1 MLQDAGWT
9 EGKDWINE
17 YEIHGMPNKSEVGF
31 ADYVLLG
38 DNGRI
43 LAVIEAKRTCVDVSK
58 GRQQAKLYA
67 DLIEK
72 KQKRRPVVFLTNGFE
87 TRIIDNQYP
96 ERKVSV
102 IYSKRDLEKL
112 FNLQTMRSSLKYITV
127 DKNISNEN
135 TENEIRE
142 CLMKAVEDATDA
154 FVAMREVEG
163 ETLKKN
169 IIEKVAFV
177 NDALQKIEERAPF
190 VSKDYRARLEAKLAD
205 LDEIQVDESR
215 LLTEVMLF
223 ADKACIDEEITRLH
237 SHISQMYS
245 IVEESVPVGRKLDFL
260 VQEMNRETNTI
271 GSKSNDIQITNHVV
285 DIKSEIEKIR
295 EQIQNIE

>member
-1 MLQDAGWT
+1 MKSMTGYGRGECTMYERKFTVEIKAVNHRYNDITVKLPRAIMGFEDEIKKAISKKVFRGKLDVFVNFESFSQEDINISVNEPLAKSYT
-9 EGKDWINE
+9 ETLRKLKSDLHLDGDVTI
-17 YEIHGMPNKSEVGF
+17 EI
-31 ADYVLLG
+31 
-38 DNGRI
+38 
-43 LAVIEAKRTCVDVSK
+43 VSK
-58 GRQQAKLYA
+58 FP
-67 DLIEK
+67 D
-72 KQKRRPVVFLTNGFE
+72 V
-87 TRIIDNQYP
+87 
-96 ERKVSV
+96 
-102 IYSKRDLEKL
+102 
-112 FNLQTMRSSLKYITV
+112 ITV
-127 DKNISNEN
+127 DKSISNEN

-177 NDALQKIEERAPF
+177 NDALQKIEERAPW

-215 LLTEVMLF
+215 LLTEVLLF

-245 IVEESVPVGRKLDFL
+245 IVEENVPVGRKLDFL

-271 GSKSNDIQITNHVV
+271 GSKSNDIEITDHVV

>member
-1 MLQDAGWT
+1 MKSMTGYGRGECTMYERKFTVEIKAVNHRYNDITVKLPRAIMGFEDEIKKAISKKVFRGKLDVCVNVESFSQEDINISVNEPLAKSYT
-9 EGKDWINE
+9 ETLRKLKSDLHLDGDVTI
-17 YEIHGMPNKSEVGF
+17 EI
-31 ADYVLLG
+31 
-38 DNGRI
+38 
-43 LAVIEAKRTCVDVSK
+43 VSK
-58 GRQQAKLYA
+58 FP
-67 DLIEK
+67 D
-72 KQKRRPVVFLTNGFE
+72 V
-87 TRIIDNQYP
+87 
-96 ERKVSV
+96 
-102 IYSKRDLEKL
+102 
-112 FNLQTMRSSLKYITV
+112 ITV
-127 DKNISNEN
+127 DKSISNEN

-177 NDALQKIEERAPF
+177 NDALQKIEERAPW

-215 LLTEVMLF
+215 LLTEVLLF

-245 IVEESVPVGRKLDFL
+245 IVEENVPVGRKLDFL

-271 GSKSNDIQITNHVV
+271 GSKSNDIEITNHVV

>member
-1 MLQDAGWT
+1 MKSMTGYGRGECTMYERKFTVEIKAVNHRYNDITVKLPRAIMGFEDEIKKAISKKVFRGKLDVFVNFESFSQEDVNISVNEPLAKSYTETLRKLKSDLQL
-9 EGKDWINE
+9 EGD
-17 YEIHGMPNKSEVGF
+17 VT
-31 ADYVLLG
+31 
-38 DNGRI
+38 
-43 LAVIEAKRTCVDVSK
+43 IEMVSK
-58 GRQQAKLYA
+58 FP
-67 DLIEK
+67 D
-72 KQKRRPVVFLTNGFE
+72 V
-87 TRIIDNQYP
+87 
-96 ERKVSV
+96 
-102 IYSKRDLEKL
+102 
-112 FNLQTMRSSLKYITV
+112 ITV

-177 NDALQKIEERAPF
+177 HDALQKIEERAPF

>member
-1 MLQDAGWT
+1 MKSMTGYGRGECTMYERKFTVEIKAVNHRYNDITVKLPRAIMGFEDEIKKAISKKVFRGKLDVFVNFESFSQEDINISVNEPLAKSYT
-9 EGKDWINE
+9 ETLRKLKSDLHLDGDVTI
-17 YEIHGMPNKSEVGF
+17 EI
-31 ADYVLLG
+31 
-38 DNGRI
+38 
-43 LAVIEAKRTCVDVSK
+43 VSK
-58 GRQQAKLYA
+58 FP
-67 DLIEK
+67 D
-72 KQKRRPVVFLTNGFE
+72 V
-87 TRIIDNQYP
+87 
-96 ERKVSV
+96 
-102 IYSKRDLEKL
+102 
-112 FNLQTMRSSLKYITV
+112 ITV
-127 DKNISNEN
+127 DKSISNEN

-177 NDALQKIEERAPF
+177 NDALQKIEERAPW

-215 LLTEVMLF
+215 LLTEVLLF

-237 SHISQMYS
+237 SHFSQMYS
-245 IVEESVPVGRKLDFL
+245 IVEENVPVGRKLDFL

-271 GSKSNDIQITNHVV
+271 GSKSNDIEITNHVV

>member
-1 MLQDAGWT
+1 MKSMTGYGRGECTMYERKFTVEIKAVNHRYNDITVKLPRAIMGFEDEIKKAISKKVFRGKLDVFVNFESFSQEDINISVNEPLAKSYT
-9 EGKDWINE
+9 ETLRKLKSDLHLDGDVTI
-17 YEIHGMPNKSEVGF
+17 EI
-31 ADYVLLG
+31 
-38 DNGRI
+38 
-43 LAVIEAKRTCVDVSK
+43 VSK
-58 GRQQAKLYA
+58 FP
-67 DLIEK
+67 D
-72 KQKRRPVVFLTNGFE
+72 V
-87 TRIIDNQYP
+87 
-96 ERKVSV
+96 
-102 IYSKRDLEKL
+102 
-112 FNLQTMRSSLKYITV
+112 ITV
-127 DKNISNEN
+127 DKSISNEN

-142 CLMKAVEDATDA
+142 CLMKAVEDATEA

-177 NDALQKIEERAPF
+177 NDALQKIEERAPW

-215 LLTEVMLF
+215 LLTEVLLF

-245 IVEESVPVGRKLDFL
+245 IVEENVPVGRKLDFL

-271 GSKSNDIQITNHVV
+271 GSKSNDIEITNHVV

>member
-1 MLQDAGWT
+1 MKSMTGYGRGECTMYERKFTVEIKAVNHRYNDITVKLPRAIMGFEDEIKKAISKKVFRGKLDVFVNFESFSQEDVNISVNEPLAKSYTETLRKLKSDLQL
-9 EGKDWINE
+9 EGD
-17 YEIHGMPNKSEVGF
+17 VT
-31 ADYVLLG
+31 
-38 DNGRI
+38 
-43 LAVIEAKRTCVDVSK
+43 IEMVSK
-58 GRQQAKLYA
+58 FP
-67 DLIEK
+67 D
-72 KQKRRPVVFLTNGFE
+72 V
-87 TRIIDNQYP
+87 
-96 ERKVSV
+96 
-102 IYSKRDLEKL
+102 
-112 FNLQTMRSSLKYITV
+112 ITV

-295 EQIQNIE
+295 EQNQNIE

>member
-1 MLQDAGWT
+1 MKSMTGYGRGECTMYERKFTVEIKAVNHRYNDITVKLPRAIMGFEDEIKKAISKKVFRGKLDVFVNFESFSQEDINISVNEPLAKSYT
-9 EGKDWINE
+9 ETLRKLKSDLHLDGDVTI
-17 YEIHGMPNKSEVGF
+17 EI
-31 ADYVLLG
+31 
-38 DNGRI
+38 
-43 LAVIEAKRTCVDVSK
+43 VSK
-58 GRQQAKLYA
+58 FP
-67 DLIEK
+67 D
-72 KQKRRPVVFLTNGFE
+72 V
-87 TRIIDNQYP
+87 
-96 ERKVSV
+96 
-102 IYSKRDLEKL
+102 
-112 FNLQTMRSSLKYITV
+112 ITV
-127 DKNISNEN
+127 DKSISNEN

-177 NDALQKIEERAPF
+177 NDALQKIEERAPW

-215 LLTEVMLF
+215 LLTEVLLF
-223 ADKACIDEEITRLH
+223 ADKACIDEEITRFH

-245 IVEESVPVGRKLDFL
+245 IVEENVPVGRKLDFL

-271 GSKSNDIQITNHVV
+271 GSKSNDIEITNHVV

>member
-1 MLQDAGWT
+1 MKSMTGYGRGECTMYERKFTVEIKAVNHRYNDITVKLPRAIMGFEDEIKKAISKKVFRGKLDVFVNFESFSQEDVNISVNEPLGKLKSDLQL
-9 EGKDWINE
+9 EGD
-17 YEIHGMPNKSEVGF
+17 VT
-31 ADYVLLG
+31 
-38 DNGRI
+38 
-43 LAVIEAKRTCVDVSK
+43 IEMVSK
-58 GRQQAKLYA
+58 FP
-67 DLIEK
+67 D
-72 KQKRRPVVFLTNGFE
+72 V
-87 TRIIDNQYP
+87 
-96 ERKVSV
+96 
-102 IYSKRDLEKL
+102 
-112 FNLQTMRSSLKYITV
+112 ITV

>member
-1 MLQDAGWT
+1 MKSMTGYGRGECTMYERKFTVEIKAVNHRYNDITVKLPRAIMGFEDEIKKAISKKVFRGKLDVFVNFESFSQEDINISVNEPLAKSYT
-9 EGKDWINE
+9 ETLRKLKSDLHLDGDVTI
-17 YEIHGMPNKSEVGF
+17 EI
-31 ADYVLLG
+31 
-38 DNGRI
+38 
-43 LAVIEAKRTCVDVSK
+43 VSK
-58 GRQQAKLYA
+58 FP
-67 DLIEK
+67 D
-72 KQKRRPVVFLTNGFE
+72 V
-87 TRIIDNQYP
+87 
-96 ERKVSV
+96 
-102 IYSKRDLEKL
+102 
-112 FNLQTMRSSLKYITV
+112 ITV
-127 DKNISNEN
+127 DKSISNEN

-142 CLMKAVEDATDA
+142 CLMKVVEDATDA

-169 IIEKVAFV
+169 IIKKVAFV
-177 NDALQKIEERAPF
+177 NDALQKIEERAPW

-215 LLTEVMLF
+215 LLTEVLLF

-245 IVEESVPVGRKLDFL
+245 IVEENVPVGRKLDFL

-271 GSKSNDIQITNHVV
+271 GSKSNDIEITNHVV

>member
-1 MLQDAGWT
+1 MKSMTGYGRGECTMYERKFTVEIKAVNHRYNDITVKLPRAIMGFEDEIKKAISKKVFRGKLDVFVNFESFSQEDINISVNEPLAKSYT
-9 EGKDWINE
+9 ETLRKLKSDLHLDGDVTI
-17 YEIHGMPNKSEVGF
+17 EI
-31 ADYVLLG
+31 
-38 DNGRI
+38 
-43 LAVIEAKRTCVDVSK
+43 VSK
-58 GRQQAKLYA
+58 FP
-67 DLIEK
+67 D
-72 KQKRRPVVFLTNGFE
+72 V
-87 TRIIDNQYP
+87 
-96 ERKVSV
+96 
-102 IYSKRDLEKL
+102 
-112 FNLQTMRSSLKYITV
+112 ITV
-127 DKNISNEN
+127 DKSISNEN

-177 NDALQKIEERAPF
+177 NDALQKIEERAPW

-215 LLTEVMLF
+215 LLTEVLLF

>member
-1 MLQDAGWT
+1 MKSMTGYGRGECTMYERKFTVEIKAVNHRYNDITVKLPRAIMGFEDEIKKAISKKVFRGKLDVFVNFESFSQEDVNISVNEPLAKSYTETLRKLKSDLQL
-9 EGKDWINE
+9 EGD
-17 YEIHGMPNKSEVGF
+17 VT
-31 ADYVLLG
+31 
-38 DNGRI
+38 
-43 LAVIEAKRTCVDVSK
+43 IEMVSK
-58 GRQQAKLYA
+58 FP
-67 DLIEK
+67 D
-72 KQKRRPVVFLTNGFE
+72 V
-87 TRIIDNQYP
+87 
-96 ERKVSV
+96 
-102 IYSKRDLEKL
+102 
-112 FNLQTMRSSLKYITV
+112 ITV

-271 GSKSNDIQITNHVV
+271 GSKSNGIQITNHVV

>member
-1 MLQDAGWT
+1 MKSMTGYGRGECTMYERKFTVEIKAVNHRYNDITVKLPRAIMGFEDEIKKAISKKVFRGKLDVFVNFESFSQEDVNISVNEPLAKSYTETLRKLKSDLQL
-9 EGKDWINE
+9 EGD
-17 YEIHGMPNKSEVGF
+17 VT
-31 ADYVLLG
+31 
-38 DNGRI
+38 
-43 LAVIEAKRTCVDVSK
+43 IEMVSK
-58 GRQQAKLYA
+58 FP
-67 DLIEK
+67 D
-72 KQKRRPVVFLTNGFE
+72 V
-87 TRIIDNQYP
+87 
-96 ERKVSV
+96 
-102 IYSKRDLEKL
+102 
-112 FNLQTMRSSLKYITV
+112 ITV

-285 DIKSEIEKIR
+285 DIKSEIIR

>member
-1 MLQDAGWT
+1 MKSMTGYGRGECTMYERKFTVEIKPVNHRYNDITVKLPRAIMGFEDEIKKAISKKVFRGKLDVFVNFESFSQEDINISVNEPLAKSYT
-9 EGKDWINE
+9 ETLRKLKSDLHLDGDVTI
-17 YEIHGMPNKSEVGF
+17 EI
-31 ADYVLLG
+31 
-38 DNGRI
+38 
-43 LAVIEAKRTCVDVSK
+43 VSK
-58 GRQQAKLYA
+58 FP
-67 DLIEK
+67 D
-72 KQKRRPVVFLTNGFE
+72 V
-87 TRIIDNQYP
+87 
-96 ERKVSV
+96 
-102 IYSKRDLEKL
+102 
-112 FNLQTMRSSLKYITV
+112 ITV
-127 DKNISNEN
+127 DKSISNEN

-245 IVEESVPVGRKLDFL
+245 IVEENVPVGRKLDFL

-271 GSKSNDIQITNHVV
+271 GSKSNDIEITNHVV

>member
-1 MLQDAGWT
+1 MKSMTGYGRGECTMYERKFTVEIKAVNHRYNDITVKLPRAIMGFEDEIKKAISKKVFRGKLDVFVNFESFSQEDINISVNEPLAKSYT
-9 EGKDWINE
+9 ETLRKLKSDLHLDGDVTI
-17 YEIHGMPNKSEVGF
+17 EI
-31 ADYVLLG
+31 
-38 DNGRI
+38 
-43 LAVIEAKRTCVDVSK
+43 VSK
-58 GRQQAKLYA
+58 FP
-67 DLIEK
+67 D
-72 KQKRRPVVFLTNGFE
+72 V
-87 TRIIDNQYP
+87 
-96 ERKVSV
+96 
-102 IYSKRDLEKL
+102 
-112 FNLQTMRSSLKYITV
+112 ITV
-127 DKNISNEN
+127 DKSISNEN

-177 NDALQKIEERAPF
+177 NDALQKIEERAPW

-215 LLTEVMLF
+215 LLTEVLLF

-245 IVEESVPVGRKLDFL
+245 IVEENVPVGRKLDFL

-271 GSKSNDIQITNHVV
+271 GSKSNDIEITNHVV

-295 EQIQNIE
+295 EQIQNME

>member
-1 MLQDAGWT
+1 MKSMTGSGRGECTMYERKFTVEIKAVNHRYNDITVKLPRAIMGFEDEIKKAISKKVFRGKLDVFVNFESFSQEDINISVNEPLAKSYT
-9 EGKDWINE
+9 ETLRKL
-17 YEIHGMPNKSEVGF
+17 KSDLHLDG
-31 ADYVLLG
+31 
-38 DNGRI
+38 
-43 LAVIEAKRTCVDVSK
+43 DVS
-58 GRQQAKLYA
+58 
-67 DLIEK
+67 IE
-72 KQKRRPVVFLTNGFE
+72 
-87 TRIIDNQYP
+87 I
-96 ERKVSV
+96 VSKFPDV
-102 IYSKRDLEKL
+102 
-112 FNLQTMRSSLKYITV
+112 ITV
-127 DKNISNEN
+127 DKSISNEN

-177 NDALQKIEERAPF
+177 NDALQKIEERAPW

-215 LLTEVMLF
+215 LLTEVLLF

-245 IVEESVPVGRKLDFL
+245 IVEENVPVGRKLDFL

-271 GSKSNDIQITNHVV
+271 GSKSNDIEITNHVV

>member
-1 MLQDAGWT
+1 MKSMTGYGRGECTMYERKFTVEIKAVNHRYNDITVKLPRAIMGFEDEVKKAISKKVFRGKLDVFVNFESFSQEDVNISVNEPLAKSYT
-9 EGKDWINE
+9 ETLRKL
-17 YEIHGMPNKSEVGF
+17 KSDLNLE
-31 ADYVLLG
+31 G
-38 DNGRI
+38 D
-43 LAVIEAKRTCVDVSK
+43 VTIEMVSK
-58 GRQQAKLYA
+58 FP
-67 DLIEK
+67 D
-72 KQKRRPVVFLTNGFE
+72 V
-87 TRIIDNQYP
+87 
-96 ERKVSV
+96 
-102 IYSKRDLEKL
+102 
-112 FNLQTMRSSLKYITV
+112 ITV
-127 DKNISNEN
+127 DKNIANEN

-177 NDALQKIEERAPF
+177 NDALQKIEERAPL
-190 VSKDYRARLEAKLAD
+190 VSKDYRVRLEAKLA
-205 LDEIQVDESR
+205 EIGELQVDESR

-223 ADKACIDEEITRLH
+223 ADKACIDEEITRLY

-271 GSKSNDIQITNHVV
+271 GSKSNDIQITNYVV

>member
-1 MLQDAGWT
+1 MKSMTGYGRGECTMYERKFTVEIKAVNHRYNDITVKLPRAIMGFEDEIKKAISKKVFRGKLDVFVNFESFSQEDVNISVNEPLAKSYTETLRKLKSDLQL
-9 EGKDWINE
+9 EGD
-17 YEIHGMPNKSEVGF
+17 VT
-31 ADYVLLG
+31 
-38 DNGRI
+38 
-43 LAVIEAKRTCVDVSK
+43 IEMVSK
-58 GRQQAKLYA
+58 FP
-67 DLIEK
+67 D
-72 KQKRRPVVFLTNGFE
+72 V
-87 TRIIDNQYP
+87 
-96 ERKVSV
+96 
-102 IYSKRDLEKL
+102 
-112 FNLQTMRSSLKYITV
+112 ITV

-237 SHISQMYS
+237 SHISQMYI

>member
-1 MLQDAGWT
+1 MKSMTGYGRGECTMYERKFTVEIKAVNHRYNDITVKLPRAIMGFEDEIKKAISKKVFRGKLDVFVNFESFSQEDVNISVNEPLAKSYTETLRKLKSDLQL
-9 EGKDWINE
+9 EGD
-17 YEIHGMPNKSEVGF
+17 VT
-31 ADYVLLG
+31 
-38 DNGRI
+38 
-43 LAVIEAKRTCVDVSK
+43 IEMVSK
-58 GRQQAKLYA
+58 FP
-67 DLIEK
+67 D
-72 KQKRRPVVFLTNGFE
+72 V
-87 TRIIDNQYP
+87 
-96 ERKVSV
+96 
-102 IYSKRDLEKL
+102 
-112 FNLQTMRSSLKYITV
+112 ITV

-237 SHISQMYS
+237 SHSQMYS

>member
-1 MLQDAGWT
+1 MKSMTGYGRGECTMYERKFTVEIKAVNHRYNDITVKLPRAIMGFEDEIKKAISKKVFRGKLDVFVNFESFSQEDVNISVNEPLAKSYTETLRKLKSDLQL
-9 EGKDWINE
+9 EGD
-17 YEIHGMPNKSEVGF
+17 VT
-31 ADYVLLG
+31 
-38 DNGRI
+38 
-43 LAVIEAKRTCVDVSK
+43 IEMVSK
-58 GRQQAKLYA
+58 FP
-67 DLIEK
+67 D
-72 KQKRRPVVFLTNGFE
+72 V
-87 TRIIDNQYP
+87 
-96 ERKVSV
+96 
-102 IYSKRDLEKL
+102 
-112 FNLQTMRSSLKYITV
+112 ITV

-271 GSKSNDIQITNHVV
+271 GSKANNLEIVNGVIE
-285 DIKSEIEKIR
+285 IKTQLEDIR
-295 EQIQNIE
+295 EQVQNIE

>member
-1 MLQDAGWT
+1 MKSMTGYGRGECTMYERKFTVEIKAVNHRYNDITVKLPRAIMGFEDEIKKAISKKVFRGKLDVFVNFESFSQEDINISVNEPLAKSYTETLRKLKSDLQL
-9 EGKDWINE
+9 EGD
-17 YEIHGMPNKSEVGF
+17 VT
-31 ADYVLLG
+31 
-38 DNGRI
+38 
-43 LAVIEAKRTCVDVSK
+43 IEMVSK
-58 GRQQAKLYA
+58 FP
-67 DLIEK
+67 D
-72 KQKRRPVVFLTNGFE
+72 V
-87 TRIIDNQYP
+87 
-96 ERKVSV
+96 
-102 IYSKRDLEKL
+102 
-112 FNLQTMRSSLKYITV
+112 ITV

-177 NDALQKIEERAPF
+177 NDALQKIEERAPW

-245 IVEESVPVGRKLDFL
+245 IVEENVPVGRKLDFL

>member
-1 MLQDAGWT
+1 MKSMTGYGRGECTMYERKFTVEIKAVNHRYNDITVKLPRAIMGFEDEIKKAISKKVFRGKLDVFVNFESFSQEDINISVNEPLAKSYT
-9 EGKDWINE
+9 ETLRKLKSDLHLDGDVTI
-17 YEIHGMPNKSEVGF
+17 EI
-31 ADYVLLG
+31 
-38 DNGRI
+38 
-43 LAVIEAKRTCVDVSK
+43 VSK
-58 GRQQAKLYA
+58 FPY
-67 DLIEK
+67 
-72 KQKRRPVVFLTNGFE
+72 V
-87 TRIIDNQYP
+87 
-96 ERKVSV
+96 
-102 IYSKRDLEKL
+102 
-112 FNLQTMRSSLKYITV
+112 ITV
-127 DKNISNEN
+127 DKSISNEN

-177 NDALQKIEERAPF
+177 NDALQKIEERAPW

-215 LLTEVMLF
+215 LLTEVLLF

-245 IVEESVPVGRKLDFL
+245 IVEENVPVGRKLDFL

-271 GSKSNDIQITNHVV
+271 GSKSNDIEITNHVV

>member
-1 MLQDAGWT
+1 MKSMTGYGRGECTMYERKFTVEIKAVNHRYNDITVKLPRAIMGFEDEIKKAISKKVFRGKLDVFVNFESFSQEDINISVNEPLAKSYT
-9 EGKDWINE
+9 ETLRKLKSDLHLDGDVTI
-17 YEIHGMPNKSEVGF
+17 EI
-31 ADYVLLG
+31 
-38 DNGRI
+38 
-43 LAVIEAKRTCVDVSK
+43 VSK
-58 GRQQAKLYA
+58 FP
-67 DLIEK
+67 D
-72 KQKRRPVVFLTNGFE
+72 V
-87 TRIIDNQYP
+87 
-96 ERKVSV
+96 
-102 IYSKRDLEKL
+102 
-112 FNLQTMRSSLKYITV
+112 ITV
-127 DKNISNEN
+127 DKSISNEN

-142 CLMKAVEDATDA
+142 CLMKAVEDAKDA

>member
-1 MLQDAGWT
+1 MKSMTGYGRGECTMYERKFTVEIKAVNHRYNDITVKLPRAIMGFEDEIKKAISKKVFRGKLDVFVNFESFSQEDINISVNEPLAKSYT
-9 EGKDWINE
+9 ETLRKLKSDLHLDGDVTI
-17 YEIHGMPNKSEVGF
+17 EI
-31 ADYVLLG
+31 
-38 DNGRI
+38 
-43 LAVIEAKRTCVDVSK
+43 VSK
-58 GRQQAKLYA
+58 FP
-67 DLIEK
+67 D
-72 KQKRRPVVFLTNGFE
+72 V
-87 TRIIDNQYP
+87 
-96 ERKVSV
+96 
-102 IYSKRDLEKL
+102 
-112 FNLQTMRSSLKYITV
+112 ITV
-127 DKNISNEN
+127 DKSISNEN

-169 IIEKVAFV
+169 IIKKVAFV
-177 NDALQKIEERAPF
+177 NDALQKIEERAPW

-215 LLTEVMLF
+215 LLTEVLLF

-245 IVEESVPVGRKLDFL
+245 IVEENVPVGRKLDFL

-271 GSKSNDIQITNHVV
+271 GSKSNDIEITNHVV

>member
-1 MLQDAGWT
+1 MLKSMTGYGRGECTMYERKFTVEIKAVNHRYNDITVKLPRAIMGFEDEIKKAISKKVFRGKLDVFVNFESFSQEDINISVNEPLAKSYT
-9 EGKDWINE
+9 ETLRKLKSDLHLDGDVTI
-17 YEIHGMPNKSEVGF
+17 EI
-31 ADYVLLG
+31 
-38 DNGRI
+38 
-43 LAVIEAKRTCVDVSK
+43 VSK
-58 GRQQAKLYA
+58 FP
-67 DLIEK
+67 D
-72 KQKRRPVVFLTNGFE
+72 V
-87 TRIIDNQYP
+87 
-96 ERKVSV
+96 
-102 IYSKRDLEKL
+102 
-112 FNLQTMRSSLKYITV
+112 ITV
-127 DKNISNEN
+127 DKSISNEN

-177 NDALQKIEERAPF
+177 NDALQKIEERAPW

-215 LLTEVMLF
+215 LLTEVLLF

-245 IVEESVPVGRKLDFL
+245 IVEENVPVGRKLDFL

-271 GSKSNDIQITNHVV
+271 GSKSNDIEITNHVV

>member
-1 MLQDAGWT
+1 MKSMTGYGRGECTMYERKFTVEIKAVNHRYNDITVKLPRAIMGFEDEIKKAISKKVFRVKLDVFVNFESFSQEDINISVNEPLAKSYT
-9 EGKDWINE
+9 ETLRKLKSDLHLDGDVTI
-17 YEIHGMPNKSEVGF
+17 EI
-31 ADYVLLG
+31 
-38 DNGRI
+38 
-43 LAVIEAKRTCVDVSK
+43 VSK
-58 GRQQAKLYA
+58 FP
-67 DLIEK
+67 D
-72 KQKRRPVVFLTNGFE
+72 V
-87 TRIIDNQYP
+87 
-96 ERKVSV
+96 
-102 IYSKRDLEKL
+102 
-112 FNLQTMRSSLKYITV
+112 ITV
-127 DKNISNEN
+127 DKSISNEN

-169 IIEKVAFV
+169 IIKKVAFV
-177 NDALQKIEERAPF
+177 NDALQKIEERAPW

-215 LLTEVMLF
+215 LLTEVLLF

-245 IVEESVPVGRKLDFL
+245 IVEENVPVGRKLDFL

-271 GSKSNDIQITNHVV
+271 GSKSNDIEITNHVV

>member
-1 MLQDAGWT
+1 MKSMTGYGRGECTMYERKFTVEIKAVNHRYNDITVKLPRAIMGFEDEVKKAISKKVFRGKLDVFVNFESFSQEDVNISVNEPLAKSYT
-9 EGKDWINE
+9 ETLRKL
-17 YEIHGMPNKSEVGF
+17 KSDLNLE
-31 ADYVLLG
+31 G
-38 DNGRI
+38 D
-43 LAVIEAKRTCVDVSK
+43 VTIEMVSK
-58 GRQQAKLYA
+58 FP
-67 DLIEK
+67 D
-72 KQKRRPVVFLTNGFE
+72 V
-87 TRIIDNQYP
+87 
-96 ERKVSV
+96 
-102 IYSKRDLEKL
+102 
-112 FNLQTMRSSLKYITV
+112 ITV
-127 DKNISNEN
+127 DKNIANEN

-177 NDALQKIEERAPF
+177 NDALQKIEERAPL
-190 VSKDYRARLEAKLAD
+190 VSKDYRVRLEAKLAE
-205 LDEIQVDESR
+205 LGELQVDESR

-223 ADKACIDEEITRLH
+223 ADKACIDEEITRLY

-271 GSKSNDIQITNHVV
+271 GSKSNDIQITNYVV

>member
-1 MLQDAGWT
+1 MKSMTGYGRGECTMYERKFTVEIKAVNHRYNDITVKLPRAIMGFEDEIKKAISKKVFRGKLDVFVNFESFSQEDVNISVNEPLAKSYTETLRKLKSDLQL
-9 EGKDWINE
+9 EGD
-17 YEIHGMPNKSEVGF
+17 VT
-31 ADYVLLG
+31 
-38 DNGRI
+38 
-43 LAVIEAKRTCVDVSK
+43 IEMVSK
-58 GRQQAKLYA
+58 FP
-67 DLIEK
+67 D
-72 KQKRRPVVFLTNGFE
+72 V
-87 TRIIDNQYP
+87 
-96 ERKVSV
+96 
-102 IYSKRDLEKL
+102 
-112 FNLQTMRSSLKYITV
+112 ITV

-135 TENEIRE
+135 AENEIRE

>member
-1 MLQDAGWT
+1 MKSMTGYGRGEYTMYERKFTVEIKAVNHRYNDITVKLPRAIMGFEDEIKKAISKKVFRGKLDVFVNFESFSQEDINISVNEPLAKSYT
-9 EGKDWINE
+9 ETLRKLKSDLHLDGDVTI
-17 YEIHGMPNKSEVGF
+17 EI
-31 ADYVLLG
+31 
-38 DNGRI
+38 
-43 LAVIEAKRTCVDVSK
+43 VSK
-58 GRQQAKLYA
+58 FP
-67 DLIEK
+67 D
-72 KQKRRPVVFLTNGFE
+72 V
-87 TRIIDNQYP
+87 
-96 ERKVSV
+96 
-102 IYSKRDLEKL
+102 
-112 FNLQTMRSSLKYITV
+112 ITV
-127 DKNISNEN
+127 DKSISNEN

-177 NDALQKIEERAPF
+177 NDALQKIEERAPW

-215 LLTEVMLF
+215 LLTEVLLF

-245 IVEESVPVGRKLDFL
+245 IVEENVPVGRKLDFL

-271 GSKSNDIQITNHVV
+271 GSKSNDIEITNHVV

>member
-1 MLQDAGWT
+1 MKSMTGYGRGECTMYERKFTVEIKAVNHRYNDITVKLPRAIMGFEDEIKKAISKKVFRGKLDVFVNFESFSQEDINISVNEPLAKSYT
-9 EGKDWINE
+9 ETLRKLKSDLHLDGDVTS
-17 YEIHGMPNKSEVGF
+17 EI
-31 ADYVLLG
+31 
-38 DNGRI
+38 
-43 LAVIEAKRTCVDVSK
+43 VSK
-58 GRQQAKLYA
+58 
-67 DLIEK
+67 
-72 KQKRRPVVFLTNGFE
+72 FL
-87 TRIIDNQYP
+87 D
-96 ERKVSV
+96 V
-102 IYSKRDLEKL
+102 
-112 FNLQTMRSSLKYITV
+112 ITV
-127 DKNISNEN
+127 DKSISNEN

-177 NDALQKIEERAPF
+177 NDALQKIEERAPW

-215 LLTEVMLF
+215 LLTEVLLF

-245 IVEESVPVGRKLDFL
+245 IVEENVPVGRKLDFL

-271 GSKSNDIQITNHVV
+271 GSKSNDIEITNHVV

>member
-1 MLQDAGWT
+1 MKSMTGYGRGECTMYERKFTVEIKAVNHRYNDITVKLPRAIMGFEDEIKKAISKKVFRGKLDVFVNFESFSQEDVNISVNEPLAKSYTETLRKLKSDLQL
-9 EGKDWINE
+9 EGD
-17 YEIHGMPNKSEVGF
+17 VT
-31 ADYVLLG
+31 
-38 DNGRI
+38 
-43 LAVIEAKRTCVDVSK
+43 IEMVSK
-58 GRQQAKLYA
+58 FP
-67 DLIEK
+67 D
-72 KQKRRPVVFLTNGFE
+72 V
-87 TRIIDNQYP
+87 
-96 ERKVSV
+96 
-102 IYSKRDLEKL
+102 
-112 FNLQTMRSSLKYITV
+112 ITV

-223 ADKACIDEEITRLH
+223 ADKACIDEEITRLY

>member
-1 MLQDAGWT
+1 MKSMTGYGRGECTMYERKFTVEIKAVNHRYNDITVKLPRAIMGFEDEIKKAISKKVFRGKLDVFVNFESFSQEDINISVNEPLAKSYT
-9 EGKDWINE
+9 ETLRKLKSDLHLDGDVTI
-17 YEIHGMPNKSEVGF
+17 EI
-31 ADYVLLG
+31 
-38 DNGRI
+38 
-43 LAVIEAKRTCVDVSK
+43 VSK
-58 GRQQAKLYA
+58 LP
-67 DLIEK
+67 D
-72 KQKRRPVVFLTNGFE
+72 V
-87 TRIIDNQYP
+87 
-96 ERKVSV
+96 
-102 IYSKRDLEKL
+102 
-112 FNLQTMRSSLKYITV
+112 ITV
-127 DKNISNEN
+127 DKSISNEN

-177 NDALQKIEERAPF
+177 NDALQKIEERAPW

-215 LLTEVMLF
+215 LLTEVLLF

-245 IVEESVPVGRKLDFL
+245 IVEENVPVGRKLDFL

-271 GSKSNDIQITNHVV
+271 GSKSNDIEITNHVV

>member
-1 MLQDAGWT
+1 MKSMTGYGRGECTMYERKFTVEIKAVNHRYNDITVKLPRAIMGFEDEIKKAISKKVFRGKLDVFVNFESFSQEDINISVNEPLAKSYT
-9 EGKDWINE
+9 ETLRKLKSDLHLDGDVTI
-17 YEIHGMPNKSEVGF
+17 EI
-31 ADYVLLG
+31 
-38 DNGRI
+38 
-43 LAVIEAKRTCVDVSK
+43 VSK
-58 GRQQAKLYA
+58 FP
-67 DLIEK
+67 D
-72 KQKRRPVVFLTNGFE
+72 V
-87 TRIIDNQYP
+87 
-96 ERKVSV
+96 
-102 IYSKRDLEKL
+102 
-112 FNLQTMRSSLKYITV
+112 ITV
-127 DKNISNEN
+127 DKSISNEN

-169 IIEKVAFV
+169 IIEKFAFV
-177 NDALQKIEERAPF
+177 NDALQKIEERAPW

-215 LLTEVMLF
+215 LLTEVLLF

-245 IVEESVPVGRKLDFL
+245 IVEENVPVGRKLDFL

-271 GSKSNDIQITNHVV
+271 GSKSNDIEITNHVV

>member
-1 MLQDAGWT
+1 MKSMTGYGRGECTMYERKFTVEIKAVNHRYNDITVKLPRTIMGFEDEIKKAISKKVFRGKLDVFVNFESFSQEDVNISVNEPLAKSYAETLRKLKSDLQL
-9 EGKDWINE
+9 EGD
-17 YEIHGMPNKSEVGF
+17 VT
-31 ADYVLLG
+31 
-38 DNGRI
+38 
-43 LAVIEAKRTCVDVSK
+43 IEMVSK
-58 GRQQAKLYA
+58 FP
-67 DLIEK
+67 D
-72 KQKRRPVVFLTNGFE
+72 V
-87 TRIIDNQYP
+87 
-96 ERKVSV
+96 
-102 IYSKRDLEKL
+102 
-112 FNLQTMRSSLKYITV
+112 ITV

>member
-1 MLQDAGWT
+1 MKSMTGYGRGECTMYERKFTVEIKAVNHRYNDITVKLPRAIMGFEDEIKKAISKKVFRGKLDVFVNFESFSQEDVNISVNEPLAKSYTETLRKLKSDLQL
-9 EGKDWINE
+9 K
-17 YEIHGMPNKSEVGF
+17 
-31 ADYVLLG
+31 G
-38 DNGRI
+38 D
-43 LAVIEAKRTCVDVSK
+43 VTIEMVSK
-58 GRQQAKLYA
+58 FP
-67 DLIEK
+67 D
-72 KQKRRPVVFLTNGFE
+72 V
-87 TRIIDNQYP
+87 
-96 ERKVSV
+96 
-102 IYSKRDLEKL
+102 
-112 FNLQTMRSSLKYITV
+112 ITV

>member
-1 MLQDAGWT
+1 MKSMTGYGRGECTMYERKFTVEIKAVNHRYNDITVKLPRAIMGFEDEIKKAISKKVFRGKLDVFVNFESFSQEDVNISVNEPLAKSYTETLRKLKSDLQL
-9 EGKDWINE
+9 EG
-17 YEIHGMPNKSEVGF
+17 
-31 ADYVLLG
+31 
-38 DNGRI
+38 
-43 LAVIEAKRTCVDVSK
+43 AVTIEMVSK
-58 GRQQAKLYA
+58 FP
-67 DLIEK
+67 D
-72 KQKRRPVVFLTNGFE
+72 V
-87 TRIIDNQYP
+87 
-96 ERKVSV
+96 
-102 IYSKRDLEKL
+102 
-112 FNLQTMRSSLKYITV
+112 ITV

>member
-1 MLQDAGWT
+1 MTGYGRGECTMYERKFTVEIKAVNHRYNDITVKLPRAIMGFEDEIKKAISKKVFRGKLDVFVNFESFSQEDINISVNEPLAKSYT
-9 EGKDWINE
+9 ETLRKLKSDLHLDGDVTI
-17 YEIHGMPNKSEVGF
+17 EI
-31 ADYVLLG
+31 
-38 DNGRI
+38 
-43 LAVIEAKRTCVDVSK
+43 VSK
-58 GRQQAKLYA
+58 FP
-67 DLIEK
+67 D
-72 KQKRRPVVFLTNGFE
+72 V
-87 TRIIDNQYP
+87 
-96 ERKVSV
+96 
-102 IYSKRDLEKL
+102 
-112 FNLQTMRSSLKYITV
+112 ITV
-127 DKNISNEN
+127 DKSISNEN

-169 IIEKVAFV
+169 IIKKVAFV
-177 NDALQKIEERAPF
+177 NDALQKIEERAPW

-215 LLTEVMLF
+215 LLTEVLLF

-245 IVEESVPVGRKLDFL
+245 IVEENVPVGRKLDFL

-271 GSKSNDIQITNHVV
+271 GSKSNDIEITNHVV

>member
-1 MLQDAGWT
+1 MKSMTGYGRGECTMYERKFTVEIKAVNHRYNDITVKLPRAIMGFEDEIKKAISKKVFRGKLDVFVNFESFSQEDVNISVNEPLAKSYTETLRKLKSDLQL
-9 EGKDWINE
+9 EGD
-17 YEIHGMPNKSEVGF
+17 VT
-31 ADYVLLG
+31 
-38 DNGRI
+38 
-43 LAVIEAKRTCVDVSK
+43 IEMVSK
-58 GRQQAKLYA
+58 FP
-67 DLIEK
+67 D
-72 KQKRRPVVFLTNGFE
+72 V
-87 TRIIDNQYP
+87 
-96 ERKVSV
+96 
-102 IYSKRDLEKL
+102 
-112 FNLQTMRSSLKYITV
+112 ITV

-285 DIKSEIEKIR
+285 DIKSEIEKTR

>member
-1 MLQDAGWT
+1 MKSMTGYGRGECTMYERKFTVEIKAVNHRYNDITVKLPRAIMGFEDEIKKAISKKVFRGKLDVFVNFESFSQEDINISVNEPLAKSYT
-9 EGKDWINE
+9 ETLRKLKSDLHLDGDVTI
-17 YEIHGMPNKSEVGF
+17 EI
-31 ADYVLLG
+31 
-38 DNGRI
+38 
-43 LAVIEAKRTCVDVSK
+43 VSK
-58 GRQQAKLYA
+58 FP
-67 DLIEK
+67 D
-72 KQKRRPVVFLTNGFE
+72 V
-87 TRIIDNQYP
+87 
-96 ERKVSV
+96 
-102 IYSKRDLEKL
+102 
-112 FNLQTMRSSLKYITV
+112 ITV
-127 DKNISNEN
+127 DKSISNEN

-177 NDALQKIEERAPF
+177 NDALQKIEERAPW

-215 LLTEVMLF
+215 LLTEVLLF

-245 IVEESVPVGRKLDFL
+245 IVEENVPVGRKLDFL

-271 GSKSNDIQITNHVV
+271 GSKSNDIEITNHVV

>member
-1 MLQDAGWT
+1 MKSLTGYGRGECKMYERKFTVEIKAVNHRYNDITVKLPRAIMGFEDEIKKAISKKVFRGKLDVFVNFESFSQEDINISVNEPLAKSYT
-9 EGKDWINE
+9 ETLRKLKSDLHLDGDVTI
-17 YEIHGMPNKSEVGF
+17 EI
-31 ADYVLLG
+31 
-38 DNGRI
+38 
-43 LAVIEAKRTCVDVSK
+43 VSK
-58 GRQQAKLYA
+58 FP
-67 DLIEK
+67 D
-72 KQKRRPVVFLTNGFE
+72 V
-87 TRIIDNQYP
+87 
-96 ERKVSV
+96 
-102 IYSKRDLEKL
+102 
-112 FNLQTMRSSLKYITV
+112 ITV
-127 DKNISNEN
+127 DKSISNEN

-177 NDALQKIEERAPF
+177 NDALQKIEERAPW

-215 LLTEVMLF
+215 LLTEVLLF

-245 IVEESVPVGRKLDFL
+245 IVEENVPVGRKLDFL

-271 GSKSNDIQITNHVV
+271 GSKSNDIEITNHVV